1 MMSWLLAALLLCYI
15 DRILISLAAIE
26 MQREFAWSDSD
37 KGLVLSSFFM
47 GYLVMQMLGGL
58 LSNRFGGRNVFL
70 AAVLLWSLFTILTPL
85 AAYVSFTALVVVRL
99 LLGVGEGA
107 AYPSAYNL
115 IHSWM
120 PLKERSLSI
129 GLISAAASVGTV
141 AALLTTGKLIEWF
154 GWQFVFYL
162 FGSLGFVWALFW
174 VMRVPSVPITPN
186 SQQPQ
191 ELTSS
196 VAEERGPIPW
206 RVLSSHPA
214 VLTIYLVG
222 ASAASISFT
231 MASWMPSYFV
241 DTFALSI
248 SEAGFYSMVPWA
260 LATVATLVA
269 GRYADQMIN
278 SGMPPIRVRRQLAL
292 SGFAL
297 AAACCIGIT
306 IATSSATA
314 LLAFCGLFAGLGM
327 LVPGYMPVPGELL
340 PVHGDVLYGFMA
352 GIGSITSAGLV
363 ALVGIL
369 LENTGSYDMLFYL
382 IAILAVAA
390 IILFYFFAQAT
401 PIEVDEAS

>member
-26 MQREFAWSDSD
+26 MQREFVWSDSD

-47 GYLVMQMLGGL
+47 GYLVMQIVGGL
-58 LSNRFGGRNVFL
+58 LSNRFGGRNIFL

-85 AAYVSFTALVVVRL
+85 AAYVSFTILVLVRL

-120 PLKERSLSI
+120 PLKERSMSI

-162 FGSLGFVWALFW
+162 FGSLGFVWTLFW
-174 VMRVPSVPITPN
+174 IRRVPSIPPE
-186 SQQPQ
+186 SQQPKK
-191 ELTSS
+191 LSS
-196 VAEERGPIPW
+196 SITEKRGPIPW
-206 RVLSSHPA
+206 RILLRHPA

-382 IAILAVAA
+382 IATLAVAA

-401 PIEVDEAS
+401 PIEVDEVG